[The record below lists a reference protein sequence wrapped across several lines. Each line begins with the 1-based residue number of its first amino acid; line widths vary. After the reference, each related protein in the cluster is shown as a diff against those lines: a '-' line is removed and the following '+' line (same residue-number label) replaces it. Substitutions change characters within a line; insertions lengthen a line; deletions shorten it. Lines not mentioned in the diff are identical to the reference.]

1 MTFKQLNEQDN
12 LFALQVLSK
21 KIKELINK
29 YKEKIIEIPE
39 ISVIYSK
46 YKSKNKEQT
55 KTSNDTKELINPF
68 SLSSFYKNT
77 SLFKQASPC
86 LIKKNINLST
96 TSNQGGLIITPQAKL
111 SNIIIQ
117 NEITERITNILL
129 KELIN
134 IKHTL
139 KRSSYE
145 IQQIFQ
151 YPLSILK
158 IC

>member
-68 SLSSFYKNT
+68 SLSSF
-77 SLFKQASPC
+77 
-86 LIKKNINLST
+86 
-96 TSNQGGLIITPQAKL
+96 
-111 SNIIIQ
+111 
-117 NEITERITNILL
+117 
-129 KELIN
+129 
-134 IKHTL
+134 
-139 KRSSYE
+139 
-145 IQQIFQ
+145 
-151 YPLSILK
+151 SIRLW
-158 IC
+158 IS